1 MKEQKRIFTVSVLLA
16 VVTLILSIAGEWN
29 WIYIPN
35 TIFSGHRD
43 FLVSVCLNVFSGTI
57 VGALLALMSYSLAKK
72 NALIDYYF
80 SLAAYVQHVMIWAFN
95 RFENFNSPMKA
106 IQNIKSDTSILS
118 ETYQEEAMYID
129 ILKKHDNISFI
140 KSDSELDRLIKES
153 LANVNEVHT
162 SVSKV
167 ASIKA
172 LDSAKVPKSLKLLP
186 DREIEIVLEFNK
198 ENGPLDEL
206 KRNLKSFEK
215 FAGVTVKNTN
225 IAVSNDEL
233 KK

>member
-1 MKEQKRIFTVSVLLA
+1 MKEQKNIFYASIGISA
-16 VVTLILSIAGEWN
+16 VTLILSIAGEWH
-29 WIYIPN
+29 WISLPN
-35 TIFSGHRD
+35 TVLSGHRD
-43 FLVSVCLNVFSGTI
+43 FCVSVCLNIFSGTI
-57 VGALLALMSYSLAKK
+57 VGAILALMAYSLAKK
-72 NALIDYYF
+72 NALVDYYF
-80 SLAAYVQHVMIWAFN
+80 SLASYVPHVTIWAFN
-95 RFENFNSPMKA
+95 RFENFNSPMKV

-129 ILKKHDNISFI
+129 ILKKHDSISFI
-140 KSDSELDRLIKES
+140 KKDSRLDRLIKES
-153 LANVNEVHT
+153 LDNVNAVHT

-215 FAGVTVKNTN
+215 FAGVTVKNTS
-225 IAVSNDEL
+225 IAVSSDEL

>member
-1 MKEQKRIFTVSVLLA
+1 MKEQKNIFYASIGIS
-16 VVTLILSIAGEWN
+16 VVTLILSIAGEWQ
-29 WIYIPN
+29 WISLPN
-35 TIFSGHRD
+35 TVLFGHRD
-43 FLVSVCLNVFSGTI
+43 FCVSVCLNIFSGTI
-57 VGALLALMSYSLAKK
+57 VGAILALMAYSLAKK
-72 NALIDYYF
+72 NALVDYYF
-80 SLAAYVQHVMIWAFN
+80 SLASYVQHVTIWAFN
-95 RFENFNSPMKA
+95 RFENFNSPMKV

-129 ILKKHDNISFI
+129 ILKKHDSISFI
-140 KSDSELDRLIKES
+140 KKDSGLDRLIKES
-153 LANVNEVHT
+153 LDNVNAVHT

>member
-1 MKEQKRIFTVSVLLA
+1 MKEQKNIFYASIGISA
-16 VVTLILSIAGEWN
+16 VTLILSIAGEWH
-29 WIYIPN
+29 WISLPN
-35 TIFSGHRD
+35 TVLSGHRD
-43 FLVSVCLNVFSGTI
+43 FCVSVCLNIFSGTI
-57 VGALLALMSYSLAKK
+57 VGAILALMAYSLAKK
-72 NALIDYYF
+72 NALVDYYF
-80 SLAAYVQHVMIWAFN
+80 SLASYVQHVTIWAFN
-95 RFENFNSPMKA
+95 RFENFNSPMKV

-129 ILKKHDNISFI
+129 ILKKHDSISFI
-140 KSDSELDRLIKES
+140 KKDSRLDRLIKES
-153 LANVNEVHT
+153 LDNVNAVHT

-215 FAGVTVKNTN
+215 FAGVTVKNTS
-225 IAVSNDEL
+225 IAVSSDEL

>member
-1 MKEQKRIFTVSVLLA
+1 
-16 VVTLILSIAGEWN
+16 
-29 WIYIPN
+29 
-35 TIFSGHRD
+35 
-43 FLVSVCLNVFSGTI
+43 
-57 VGALLALMSYSLAKK
+57 
-72 NALIDYYF
+72 
-80 SLAAYVQHVMIWAFN
+80 
-95 RFENFNSPMKA
+95 
-106 IQNIKSDTSILS
+106 
-118 ETYQEEAMYID
+118 MYID
-129 ILKKHDNISFI
+129 ILKKHDSISFI
-140 KSDSELDRLIKES
+140 KKDSGLDRLIKES
-153 LANVNEVHT
+153 LDNVNAVHT

>member
-1 MKEQKRIFTVSVLLA
+1 MKEQKNIFCASIIIAAL
-16 VVTLILSIAGEWN
+16 TLFLSIAGEWH
-29 WIYIPN
+29 WINLPN
-35 TIFSGHRD
+35 TILAGHRD
-43 FLVSVCLNVFSGTI
+43 FCVSVCLNIFSGTI
-57 VGALLALMSYSLAKK
+57 VGAILALMAYSLAKK
-72 NALIDYYF
+72 NALVDYYF
-80 SLAAYVQHVMIWAFN
+80 SLASYVQHVTIWAFN
-95 RFENFNSPMKA
+95 RFENFNSPMKV

-129 ILKKHDNISFI
+129 ILKKHDSISFI
-140 KSDSELDRLIKES
+140 KKDSRLDRLIKES
-153 LANVNEVHT
+153 LDNVNAVHT

-215 FAGVTVKNTN
+215 FAGVTVKNTS
-225 IAVSNDEL
+225 IAVSSDEL

>member
-1 MKEQKRIFTVSVLLA
+1 MKEQKNIFYASIIIAAL
-16 VVTLILSIAGEWN
+16 TLILSIAGEWH
-29 WIYIPN
+29 WINLPN
-35 TIFSGHRD
+35 TVLSGHRD
-43 FLVSVCLNVFSGTI
+43 FCVSVCLNIFSGTI
-57 VGALLALMSYSLAKK
+57 VGAILALMAYSLAKK
-72 NALIDYYF
+72 NALVDYYF
-80 SLAAYVQHVMIWAFN
+80 SLASYVQHVTIWAFN
-95 RFENFNSPMKA
+95 RFENFNSPMKV

-129 ILKKHDNISFI
+129 ILKKHDSISFI
-140 KSDSELDRLIKES
+140 KKDSGLDRLIKES
-153 LANVNEVHT
+153 LDNVNAVHT

>member
-1 MKEQKRIFTVSVLLA
+1 MCKRMLEYLFGHDCRCNTCIDGVFLGKEECA
-16 VVTLILSIAGEWN
+16 V
-29 WIYIPN
+29 
-35 TIFSGHRD
+35 
-43 FLVSVCLNVFSGTI
+43 
-57 VGALLALMSYSLAKK
+57 
-72 NALIDYYF
+72 DYYF
-80 SLAAYVQHVMIWAFN
+80 SLASYVQHVTIWAFN
-95 RFENFNSPMKA
+95 RFENFNSPMKV

-129 ILKKHDNISFI
+129 ILKKHDSISFI
-140 KSDSELDRLIKES
+140 KKDSGLDRLIKES
-153 LANVNEVHT
+153 LDNVNAVHT

>member
-1 MKEQKRIFTVSVLLA
+1 MKEQKNIFYASIGISVI
-16 VVTLILSIAGEWN
+16 TLILSIAGEWH
-29 WIYIPN
+29 WINLPN

-43 FLVSVCLNVFSGTI
+43 FCVSVCLNIFSGTI
-57 VGALLALMSYSLAKK
+57 VGAILALRSYLLAKK
-72 NALIDYYF
+72 NALVHYYF
-80 SLAAYVQHVMIWAFN
+80 SLAAYIQHATIWAFN
-95 RFENFNSPMKA
+95 RFENFSSPMKA

-129 ILKKHDNISFI
+129 ILKKHDSISFI
-140 KSDSELDRLIKES
+140 KKDSGLDRLIKES

-206 KRNLKSFEK
+206 KRNLKALEK

>member
-1 MKEQKRIFTVSVLLA
+1 MKEQKNIFYASIGISA
-16 VVTLILSIAGEWN
+16 VTLILSIAGEWH
-29 WIYIPN
+29 WISLPN
-35 TIFSGHRD
+35 TVLSGHRD
-43 FLVSVCLNVFSGTI
+43 FCVSVCLNIFSGTI
-57 VGALLALMSYSLAKK
+57 VGAILALMAYSLAKK
-72 NALIDYYF
+72 NALVHYYC
-80 SLAAYVQHVMIWAFN
+80 SLSSYVQHVTIWAFN
-95 RFENFNSPMKA
+95 RFENFNSPMKV

-129 ILKKHDNISFI
+129 ILKKHDSISFI
-140 KSDSELDRLIKES
+140 KKDSRLDRLIKES
-153 LANVNEVHT
+153 LDNVNAVHT

-215 FAGVTVKNTN
+215 FAGVTVKNTS
-225 IAVSNDEL
+225 IAVSSDEL

>member
-1 MKEQKRIFTVSVLLA
+1 MKEQKNIFYASIGIS
-16 VVTLILSIAGEWN
+16 VVTLILSIAGEWH
-29 WIYIPN
+29 WISLPN
-35 TIFSGHRD
+35 TVLFGHRD
-43 FLVSVCLNVFSGTI
+43 FCVSVCLNIFSGTI
-57 VGALLALMSYSLAKK
+57 VGAILALMAYSLAKK
-72 NALIDYYF
+72 NALVDYYF
-80 SLAAYVQHVMIWAFN
+80 SLASYVQHVTIWAFN
-95 RFENFNSPMKA
+95 RFENFNSPMKV

-129 ILKKHDNISFI
+129 ILKKHDSISFI
-140 KSDSELDRLIKES
+140 KKDSGLDRLIKES
-153 LANVNEVHT
+153 LDNVNAVHT